1 MEFSHDW
8 FSSFWLA
15 IHFSACFLTVLLFL
29 ETISAECDMK
39 HEFAFVVSGLALLQA
54 HELFLSTK

>member
-1 MEFSHDW
+1 
-8 FSSFWLA
+8 
-15 IHFSACFLTVLLFL
+15 V
-29 ETISAECDMK
+29 DMK

>member
-1 MEFSHDW
+1 
-8 FSSFWLA
+8 
-15 IHFSACFLTVLLFL
+15 VLLFL

>member
-29 ETISAECDMK
+29 ETISAECVMWIW
-39 HEFAFVVSGLALLQA
+39 SMSLRLL
-54 HELFLSTK
+54 

>member
-15 IHFSACFLTVLLFL
+15 IHF
-29 ETISAECDMK
+29 SAECDMK